1 MRRRDAVEAVGDD
14 VHHRL
19 LDRQRRV
26 EDRRRADRL
35 GRQHLPDPFV
45 DASDFPDFGLDRDLV
60 HRHARLL
67 ARRRGEAKPAAAAW
81 PYCLA
86 IEPRANHRHG
96 VWRGAGRAMD
106 IVHEKDGDVVI
117 FRLSGRLDSN
127 AAASAEADLGAA
139 VAGAPSLAIDL
150 SGLDYISSAGLR
162 VMLVLARKV
171 QQASGKL
178 ALFGLQ
184 PAVRQVFTVSG
195 FDTIISIQP
204 DAAAAL

>member
-1 MRRRDAVEAVGDD
+1 
-14 VHHRL
+14 
-19 LDRQRRV
+19 
-26 EDRRRADRL
+26 
-35 GRQHLPDPFV
+35 
-45 DASDFPDFGLDRDLV
+45 
-60 HRHARLL
+60 
-67 ARRRGEAKPAAAAW
+67 
-81 PYCLA
+81 
-86 IEPRANHRHG
+86 
-96 VWRGAGRAMD
+96 MD
-106 IVHEKDGDVVI
+106 IVRDKDGDVAV

-139 VAGAPSLAIDL
+139 VMGAPRLMIDL

-162 VMLVLARKV
+162 VVLVLARKV

-204 DAAAAL
+204 DAAAALAHVR

>member
-1 MRRRDAVEAVGDD
+1 
-14 VHHRL
+14 
-19 LDRQRRV
+19 
-26 EDRRRADRL
+26 
-35 GRQHLPDPFV
+35 
-45 DASDFPDFGLDRDLV
+45 
-60 HRHARLL
+60 
-67 ARRRGEAKPAAAAW
+67 
-81 PYCLA
+81 
-86 IEPRANHRHG
+86 
-96 VWRGAGRAMD
+96 MD

-204 DAAAAL
+204 DAAAALAHVR